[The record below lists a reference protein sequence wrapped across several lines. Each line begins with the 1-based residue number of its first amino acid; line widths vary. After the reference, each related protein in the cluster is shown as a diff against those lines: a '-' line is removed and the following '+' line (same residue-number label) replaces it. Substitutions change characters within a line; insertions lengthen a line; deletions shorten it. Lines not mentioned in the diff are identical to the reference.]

1 MPVFRIGEREI
12 EYTLRRSAIAKK
24 ASLSVTPR
32 SFELLVPESATE
44 SQIDA
49 VLTRRR
55 AWILETVQ
63 HMQERAK
70 AQTRVYQFVTGAKI
84 PYRGRMTRL
93 TIEPFDGSLVE
104 VSFRNGFQIRKPSDL
119 LPESS
124 DSIIESALRLWLK
137 RRVRDDAQDFARRHG
152 ERHGLKPRGVQIKD
166 QKHMWGSCGQD
177 RQINLNW
184 HLIFAPKPVL
194 EYAVVHEMC
203 HLKLRN
209 HEPEFWNLVGR
220 VLPDWQ
226 ERKACSTRMS
236 ICWGGRGWSLWSPDS
251 YASRLS
257 GRE

>member
-12 EYTLRRSAIAKK
+12 EYTLRRSAMARK

-55 AWILETVQ
+55 AWILDTVQ

-70 AQTRVYQFVTGAKI
+70 AQMRVYQFVTGAKI
-84 PYRGRMTRL
+84 PYRGRMARL
-93 TIEPFDGSLVE
+93 MIEPFDGTLVE
-104 VSFRNGFQIRKPSDL
+104 VSFRNGFQIRKPVNL
-119 LPESS
+119 APESS
-124 DSIIESALRLWLK
+124 DIIIESALRLWLK

-220 VLPDWQ
+220 VLPDW
-226 ERKACSTRMS
+226 EVRKAWLDKNEHML
-236 ICWGGRGWSLWSPDS
+236 GWQKVEPVV
-251 YASRLS
+251 R
-257 GRE
+257 